1 MKYIDEF
8 RDGDLA
14 RQIGAR
20 IAAEAHPDRNY
31 SFMEFC
37 GGHTHAISRYGVL
50 ELLPP
55 NVRMIH
61 GPGCPVCVLPIG
73 RIDLA
78 IRLALGAGRTLGV
91 DSENRPQRGQF
102 SPGLQANSTAIGQKD
117 GEKWTAAVDLQPTL
131 PNSDRLPER
140 GAIVCTYGDTMRVPA
155 SDSLSLIKAKARG
168 GDIRMVYSA
177 ADAMAIARA
186 NPQREVVFFAIG
198 FETTTPPTALAI
210 RDAAREGL
218 SNFSVLCCHVLT
230 PSAIT
235 HILESPEVRQ
245 LGTVPIDGFIGPAH
259 VSIVIGSAP
268 YEHFAEEYRKPV
280 VIAGFEP
287 LDVMQAILML
297 VRQVNQGRAHVEN
310 EFTRAVTPEGNL
322 KAQALVSEVFELRP
336 SFEWRGL
343 GEVPYSALKIREAFA
358 AFDAE
363 RRFDLSYTPV
373 ADNKACE
380 CGAILRGVKKPTDCK
395 IFGTVCTP
403 ENPVGSCMVSSEG
416 ACAAHYTYGRFRDIP
431 IVAASAATEEV
442 TP

>member
-8 RDGDLA
+8 RDGDIARKIGAQLA
-14 RQIGAR
+14 REVQPER
-20 IAAEAHPDRNY
+20 QY

-37 GGHTHAISRYGVL
+37 GGHTHAISRYGIA
-50 ELLPP
+50 EMLPP
-55 NVRMIH
+55 NVRMVH

-78 IRLALGAGRTLGV
+78 IKLAL
-91 DSENRPQRGQF
+91 EF
-102 SPGLQANSTAIGQKD
+102 
-117 GEKWTAAVDLQPTL
+117 
-131 PNSDRLPER
+131 

-155 SDSLSLIKAKARG
+155 SDSLSLVRAKARG

-177 ADAMAIARA
+177 ADALEIARQ
-186 NPQREVVFFAIG
+186 NPEREVIFFAIG

-210 RDAAREGL
+210 RNAHREQL
-218 SNFSVLCCHVLT
+218 KNFSVLCCHVLT

-245 LGTVPIDGFIGPAH
+245 YGTVPIDGFVGPAH
-259 VSIVIGSAP
+259 VSIVIGSEP
-268 YEHFAEEYRKPV
+268 YEHFSQEYRKPV

-287 LDVMQAILML
+287 LDVMQAVLML
-297 VRQVNQGRAHVEN
+297 VRQVNEGRSEVEN
-310 EFTRAVTPEGNL
+310 EFSRAVTRHGNAN
-322 KAQALVSEVFELRP
+322 AQALVSEIFELRP
-336 SFEWRGL
+336 TFEWRGL
-343 GEVPYSALKIREAFA
+343 GEVPYSALKIRPNYAQ
-358 AFDAE
+358 FDAE
-363 RRFDLSYTPV
+363 RRFDLAYTPV

-416 ACAAHYTYGRFRDIP
+416 ACAAHYSYGRFRDIP
-431 IVAASAATEEV
+431 VMVEAA
-442 TP
+442 